1 MLTSMRQLSPRDLLF
16 VLHTLVT
23 DLRGKDN
30 RACPIPLNRT
40 SPSIPVEYTAK
51 PHKHQ
56 NQIQHNSTQNT
67 RVSTFP
73 VRLPCKSAKLLLR
86 NPKRPFRTQPSKN
99 SWSESKPTTLHCQC
113 ALSNPRHTSHIA
125 ECTNVQTPKGKIH
138 RNPQLKIPTKKCPEP
153 RNSKPALGGRGLEIR
168 DPTAAIA
175 RARENP
181 QPPLANAARDGIRG
195 RKGASPSSKG
205 CGSTR
210 FLNRGNL
217 AMAPQLLQVMRRRY
231 LAGRIISNWLLCS
244 FVMVLRFCVE
254 TVCLGRRLHS
264 RERGERGEQ
273 REGRERSRT
282 RGALEACVGGQPLW
296 YQHF

>member
-1 MLTSMRQLSPRDLLF
+1 VGKITEHVPYLSTEHRLPSQWS
-16 VLHTLVT
+16 TL
-23 DLRGKDN
+23 
-30 RACPIPLNRT
+30 
-40 SPSIPVEYTAK
+40 
-51 PHKHQ
+51 Q
-56 NQIQHNSTQNT
+56 NPTNTKIKFNTTQNT

-73 VRLPCKSAKLLLR
+73 VRLPCKCAKLLLR
-86 NPKRPFRTQPSKN
+86 NPKRPFRTQASKN

-113 ALSNPRHTSHIA
+113 ALSNPRHNSHIA
-125 ECTNVQTPKGKIH
+125 ECTNVQTPKGIIH
-138 RNPQLKIPTKKCPEP
+138 GNPQLKISRKKCPEP

-264 RERGERGEQ
+264 RERERGEQ

-282 RGALEACVGGQPLW
+282 RGALEACVGGQTLW